1 MKNDDFKYII
11 QDTGNIY
18 FGRELTYAE
27 MMERDDMP
35 FKFKA
40 IINVYISRET
50 DLNKKMSAHLL
61 EIDTDDFCYR
71 IFEQLKLTV
80 RVCFREETRNFSG
93 KKKEK
98 WVHKICSVKQFCA
111 EYRDKVKAQEMFIE
125 DVSIS
130 KFSLMIISV

>member
-11 QDTGNIY
+11 QDMGNIY
-18 FGRELTYAE
+18 FGKELTYAE
-27 MMERDDMP
+27 MMDRDDVP

-50 DLNKKMSAHLL
+50 DLNKKMSVHLL
-61 EIDTDDFCYR
+61 EIDTNDFCYR

-80 RVCFREETRNFSG
+80 RVCFKEETRNFSG

-98 WVHKICSVKQFCA
+98 WVHKICSMKQFCD
-111 EYRDKVKAQEMFIE
+111 EYRDKVKTQEMFIE